1 MNVNNPNLERE
12 CEDFVKEIMDFSEYE
27 LERKAKQ
34 LYGKAEREFFN
45 NRMSLWE
52 YEERL
57 RKIDEYVKIWTKR
70 NAAAKSEK

>member
-12 CEDFVKEIMDFSEYE
+12 CEDFVKEIMDFSEYA

-57 RKIDEYVKIWTKR
+57 RKIDESVKIWTKR

>member
-57 RKIDEYVKIWTKR
+57 TKIDQFVKIWTKR
-70 NAAAKSEK
+70 NAE